1 LGVTVELLVRLVISM
16 TVVMAV
22 MALAAKFV
30 RRRQGLGPMPRALPR
45 SSGRGMG
52 SNGQG
57 AGAGSA
63 GNLRG
68 GNRRARPEAPLDV
81 VYRRS
86 LAKGA
91 WVTLVEAGGKRFL
104 VGVTEQSVTLL
115 AELPGAEVP
124 SPVPPP
130 GSVVIVDDEQDWSR
144 AGRMPAS
151 GGGSGDGSPDHA
163 WKLALDSLRER
174 TVRR

>member
-1 LGVTVELLVRLVISM
+1 MGVTIELLVRLVISM

-30 RRRQGLGPMPRALPR
+30 RRRQGLGPLPR
-45 SSGRGMG
+45 SSGLGADSGGR
-52 SNGQG
+52 G
-57 AGAGSA
+57 AGG
-63 GNLRG
+63 GGPGTLRG
-68 GNRRARPEAPLDV
+68 ANRRARPEAPLDV

-91 WVTLVEAGGKRFL
+91 WVTLVEAAGKRFL

-115 AELPGAEVP
+115 AELPPAEVP
-124 SPVPPP
+124 VAVPPP
-130 GSVVIVDDEQDWSR
+130 GSLVIVDDEQDWSR

-151 GGGSGDGSPDHA
+151 VGGSGDGPPDNA
-163 WKLALDSLRER
+163 WKLALESLRER

>member
-1 LGVTVELLVRLVISM
+1 
-16 TVVMAV
+16 MAV

-45 SSGRGMG
+45 SSGRGTGG
-52 SNGQG
+52 SGRG
-57 AGAGSA
+57 AGAAGP

-91 WVTLVEAGGKRFL
+91 WVTLVEAAGKRFL

-124 SPVPPP
+124 GAEVPAPGPPP

-151 GGGSGDGSPDHA
+151 SGGSGDGSPDNA